1 MLRSFNVVVV
11 AVAAVVL
18 VAVAVEMIFNVDIV
32 KTVQYNFRSEVK

>member
-32 KTVQYNFRSEVK
+32 KTVEYNFRSEVK